1 MQEIELESK
10 HIEEREVKLMDGWKV
25 VYETDSPGMFAP
37 HIPDILLNWSD
48 WQETFIYRPRKSVYG
63 KVIWGKVYRRAIM
76 NGWDK
81 VELMKEHPE
90 WEEQWATKKEV
101 FRCKLDGC

>member
-1 MQEIELESK
+1 MKLEVRK
-10 HIEEREVKLMDGWKV
+10 VTEQPTKLKVKWKV
-25 VYETDSPGMFAP
+25 EQETDSPALYAP
-37 HIPDILLNWSD
+37 HIPEIQLNWSD

-76 NGWDK
+76 NGWKK

-90 WEEQWATKKEV
+90 WQEQWATKKEL
-101 FRCKLDGC
+101 FRWKLNGS